1 MHNSFLRA
9 AYSANLTCTSRTR
22 RNMSNLA
29 LDAGM
34 LLVPA
39 GHFIFSPCI
48 FYNLCCAWC
57 CVKWNVSSS

>member
-9 AYSANLTCTSRTR
+9 AYSANPTCTSRTR

-29 LDAGM
+29 LDACIGWHA
-34 LLVPA
+34 A

-48 FYNLCCAWC
+48 FYNLCC
-57 CVKWNVSSS
+57 VKRNVSSS